1 MLRKGWSLLTQPVDA
16 KTTFQSVSSIYVYS
30 LQPAVLQDLN
40 VLTDVASEMIAK
52 HAQEDPLEYGKS
64 WGMIQGNNVRV
75 RRALAL
81 THTFDSNAIC
91 AAEKNWGPPSRSSPR
106 SGSSS
111 SQDDHPS

>member
-1 MLRKGWSLLTQPVDA
+1 M
-16 KTTFQSVSSIYVYS
+16 
-30 LQPAVLQDLN
+30 
-40 VLTDVASEMIAK
+40 TDVASEMIAK

-81 THTFDSNAIC
+81 TYISDSNAIC
-91 AAEKNWGPPSRSSPR
+91 AAEKNRGPPSRSSPR

-111 SQDDHPS
+111 SQDDHSS